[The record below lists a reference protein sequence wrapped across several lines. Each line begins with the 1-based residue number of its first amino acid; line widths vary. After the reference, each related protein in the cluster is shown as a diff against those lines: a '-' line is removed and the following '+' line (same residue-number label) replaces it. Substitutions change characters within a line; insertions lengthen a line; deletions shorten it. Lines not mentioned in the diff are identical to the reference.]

1 MNMLERNPT
10 AETIKRELDEQT
22 FAALLKYA
30 RCILKIH
37 YLGLVDAMNGTSDLA
52 ADGET
57 SG

>member
-10 AETIKRELDEQT
+10 AEMIKRELDEQT
-22 FAALLKYA
+22 LTTLVKYL

-52 ADGET
+52 TEGET
-57 SG
+57 SA